1 MLNDFTHSNYKKE
14 NDDWVSKKQSKI
26 ERQQKPQELKERT
39 FDSSNNTS
47 RAICKKNPQDSA
59 PRTRKKT
66 SKAGFTHLLPKESR
80 FCSFNCIYCD
90 IRMLKPLEYK
100 IKQTVV

>member
-1 MLNDFTHSNYKKE
+1 MLNNFTHSNYKKE

-47 RAICKKNPQDSA
+47 RAICKKNP
-59 PRTRKKT
+59 
-66 SKAGFTHLLPKESR
+66 
-80 FCSFNCIYCD
+80 
-90 IRMLKPLEYK
+90 
-100 IKQTVV
+100 